1 MRSQASIKGHPIHP
15 MLVPFPFAFLT
26 GAWGFA
32 LAGAISKRRE
42 LTSVSRHLVPAGVAA
57 GVLAAVPGLI
67 DYVGTVPPASSGKSR
82 ATKHALLNSAAL
94 GLCSLGWLAGRNS
107 KRTVLPLVL
116 QGIGAAAISL
126 GGWLGGTLAFRNQ
139 IGVDHRYANAGK
151 WKDETVEDTGPAALS
166 AAAHGLDF
174 NQMKLVHADD
184 TRIVIGRTGKGY
196 AAFAD
201 RCTHRGGPLSDGV
214 LMCGTVQCPW
224 HGSQFDVQTGEV
236 KCGPAKEN
244 IATYPIEGKPAR
256 TA

>member
-1 MRSQASIKGHPIHP
+1 MRSKASIKGHPIHP
-15 MLVPFPFAFLT
+15 MLIPYPFAFLT

-32 LAGAISKRRE
+32 LAGAISRRRE

-57 GVLAAVPGLI
+57 GILAAVPGLI

-94 GLCSLGWLAGRNS
+94 ALCSLGWLAGRNS
-107 KRTVLPLVL
+107 ERTVLPLVL

-126 GGWLGGTLAFRNQ
+126 GGWLGGTLVNRNQ
-139 IGVDHRYANAGK
+139 IGIDHRYANAGK
-151 WKDETVEDTGPAALS
+151 WREQVLDPAEPPALAT
-166 AAAHGLDF
+166 AASDLDV
-174 NQMKLVHADD
+174 NQMKLVHVGNK
-184 TRIVIGRTGKGY
+184 RVVVGRTEEGA
-196 AAFAD
+196 AAFSD

-214 LMCGTVQCPW
+214 LICGIVQCPW
-224 HGSQFDVQTGEV
+224 HGSQFDVRTGAV

-244 IATYPIEGKPAR
+244 IATYPIEDKPAR